1 MRLAGDA
8 GCRYPPGWFLWRFF
22 IMDKRSFSIKKFIAL
37 FLAFSLSL
45 TGCSQ
50 TVVLQNGT
58 SRKQESQTGNVQTKG
73 GKDLEV
79 HFIDVGQGSSTL
91 IESDGCYM
99 LVDGGDS
106 KYTSKVVSYLNS
118 QSVGRLDYI
127 IATHYDAD
135 HLNGVVA
142 ALDNYDTGVV
152 IAPDYKAESK
162 VYKSF
167 TSLLKEKKIKITY
180 PETGTKYK
188 IGNAEFTIL
197 APNDTHYDDAND
209 YSVAI
214 KLVNGNNSFILT
226 GDAEIESEYEML
238 ETGIDLSCDVYLAG
252 HHGSKYSSSQAF
264 LQELKPD
271 SVVISAGKDNRYGH
285 PSDEAMA
292 RLKAAGCDI
301 YRTDELG
308 DIVATSNGK
317 NITFNVNKSSGGN
330 KNNNST
336 GKNNTN
342 KKGTYIGNV
351 NSKKFHEK
359 DCGSVP
365 DEENRVYFNTSDDA
379 EDAGYN
385 PCGNCNPE

>member
-1 MRLAGDA
+1 
-8 GCRYPPGWFLWRFF
+8 
-22 IMDKRSFSIKKFIAL
+22 MDKGIFNIKKFIAL
-37 FLAFSLSL
+37 FLALSLSL
-45 TGCSQ
+45 AGCSQ
-50 TVVLQNGT
+50 AGGILQDST
-58 SRKQESQTGNVQTKG
+58 SKKETQVSSVKTKG

-91 IESDGCYM
+91 IESNGCYM

-118 QSVGRLDYI
+118 QSVDKLDYI
-127 IATHYDAD
+127 IATHYDSD

-142 ALDNYDTGVV
+142 ALDNYDTDVV

-162 VYKSF
+162 IYKSF
-167 TSLLKEKKIKITY
+167 TSILKKKGIKITY

-188 IGNAEFTIL
+188 IGDAEFTIL

-238 ETGIDLSCDVYLAG
+238 ETGIGLSCDVYLAG

-264 LQELKPD
+264 LQALEPD
-271 SVVISAGKDNRYGH
+271 SVVISVGKDNRYGH
-285 PSDEAMA
+285 PSDETMA
-292 RLKAAGCDI
+292 RLDAAGCNI
-301 YRTDELG
+301 YRTDQLG
-308 DIVATSNGK
+308 DIVASSDGK

-330 KNNNST
+330 KKKNSNS
-336 GKNNTN
+336 GVKNNTK
-342 KKGTYIGNV
+342 KKGDYIGNV
-351 NSKKFHEK
+351 NSKKYHEK

-365 DEENRVYFNTSDDA
+365 DEENRVYFNTADEA